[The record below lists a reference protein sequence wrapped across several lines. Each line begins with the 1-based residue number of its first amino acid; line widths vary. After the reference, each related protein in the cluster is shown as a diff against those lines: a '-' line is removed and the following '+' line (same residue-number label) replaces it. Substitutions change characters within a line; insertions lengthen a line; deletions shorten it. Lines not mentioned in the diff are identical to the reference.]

1 MELDKNFEDSM
12 AGLLVAALRNDIED
26 VHECAAYVA
35 KRLEDHGVQGCADR
49 LRRILGGC
57 DFIDGVWTPERWAED
72 WCDLDDDDQV
82 YSVYETKR
90 LVESRDLRQP
100 PSILTPEQRATVKE
114 ILNVAESRLQQ
125 REPLPT
131 CILTYG
137 TAVKEPF
144 DLALY
149 IARRLSIE
157 CFMVKFRDPYE
168 SRSGRWSGQLHG
180 LCEFAAATPRVLVL
194 RDIEKICNS
203 VRVEDSWRKEAL
215 KCIRDRF
222 LKKLSKL
229 GNPTVVVACTNME
242 MKLDAG
248 DRDRFGYR
256 MELNAAEP
264 DPALMAFRSLALGD
278 PKGFQKAIA
287 SLPSKD

>member
-1 MELDKNFEDSM
+1 M

-35 KRLEDHGVQGCADR
+35 KRLEGHGVQGCADR
-49 LRRILGGC
+49 LRMILGGC

-72 WCDLDDDDQV
+72 WRYLDDDDQL
-82 YSVYETKR
+82 YSVYETRR
-90 LVESRDLRQP
+90 LVESRDLREP

-125 REPLPT
+125 GEPLPT
-131 CILTYG
+131 CILTHG
-137 TAVKEPF
+137 TAVQEPF
-144 DLALY
+144 NLALY

-180 LCEFAAATPRVLVL
+180 LCEFAAAKPRVLVL

-203 VRVEDSWRKEAL
+203 VLVEDSWRKEAL

-248 DRDRFGYR
+248 DWDLFGYR
-256 MELNAAEP
+256 MELNATEP
-264 DPALMAFRSLALGD
+264 DPALMAFRSVALGD
-278 PKGFQKAIA
+278 PAGFRKAIA